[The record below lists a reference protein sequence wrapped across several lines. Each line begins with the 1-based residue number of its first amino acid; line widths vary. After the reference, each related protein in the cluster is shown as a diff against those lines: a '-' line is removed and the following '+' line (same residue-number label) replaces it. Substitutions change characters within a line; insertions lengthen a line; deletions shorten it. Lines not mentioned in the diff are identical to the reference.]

1 MTDNNQ
7 KNYKVGEEEERKRNS
22 IEYDASIVT
31 NQHVAPTA
39 ERSKY
44 NAKTM
49 RKKYDDVEKRKEFKD
64 AQFGDKKTVKD
75 PYTGE
80 TLHKDTAAAKR
91 KYGKAKYNEHTF
103 QTDHTVSI
111 EKTYKRNRDNVFL
124 QDDDIKK
131 IANIEKNYKGINGHL
146 NQSKGS
152 KSNFKVA
159 KDNELN
165 LTQTAKM
172 VKAQWEAEL
181 HVSAETI
188 KLTAERAHEVGTNAA
203 MSGAT
208 IGAGISLAN
217 NIKMLATGEEDG
229 IDAVLNVAIDTA
241 KSGAQSYGGAVATKA
256 AEGCIKK
263 AGHSIAEFTEKK
275 AVEEIGASIG
285 KGLVTFAESNN
296 IGKAVSII
304 KEVGQSTLRYI
315 DGEISAEEY
324 VLELG
329 EKGTG
334 LAMSFACGAEGVA
347 IGGAAGGII
356 GGLIGSVIPGAG
368 TAAGAAVGAK
378 CGAVVGEIIGNLV
391 GYMIGTEVYRVVF
404 ESNNGPLE
412 IEMRTMALKTLSM
425 QLDQYNAILEKN
437 ILELNLEHEQ
447 RIFVSF
453 QNIHDAILRNDVKEI
468 NNSLQSLCKEFD
480 LEIAFKSR
488 EELVEFMKDDNS
500 YITI

>member
-1 MTDNNQ
+1 MTDNDNNQ
-7 KNYKVGEEEERKRNS
+7 MNNEDVEKEEEGIK
-22 IEYDASIVT
+22 YQASNVT
-31 NQHVAPTA
+31 NQHVDATA
-39 ERSKY
+39 ERAKY

-49 RKKYDDVEKRKEFKD
+49 RKKYDDVAKRKEFKD

-75 PYTGE
+75 PYTGK

-152 KSNFKVA
+152 KSNIKAA
-159 KDNELN
+159 KDNELK
-165 LTQTAKM
+165 LTPTAKM
-172 VKAQWEAEL
+172 AGAQMEAEL
-181 HVSAETI
+181 HVRAETI
-188 KLTAERAHEVGTNAA
+188 KLTAKRAHEVGTNAA
-203 MSGAT
+203 MSGAA

-229 IDAVLNVAIDTA
+229 IDAVFNIAIDTA

-263 AGHSIAEFTEKK
+263 AGHSIAEFAEEK
-275 AVEEIGASIG
+275 AVAEIGASIG

-304 KEVGQSTLRYI
+304 KEVGQSTLRFI

-334 LAMSFACGAEGVA
+334 LALGFEMGAKGLAIGAIIGKALGGLVGSVSLPGGGTIVGAE
-347 IGGAAGGII
+347 
-356 GGLIGSVIPGAG
+356 AG
-368 TAAGAAVGAK
+368 TVVG
-378 CGAVVGEIIGNLV
+378 GVIGEIIGNLV

-412 IEMRTMALKTLSM
+412 IEMRTMALNTLSI
-425 QLDQYNAILEKN
+425 QLDQYNTLLEEN
-437 ILELNLEHEQ
+437 ILKLNLEHEQ

-453 QNIHDAILRNDVKEI
+453 QNIHEAILRNDAQEI
-468 NNSLQSLCKEFD
+468 NNSLQSLCEEFD